1 MENVVPGT
9 LQRLRA
15 ADIIRMAG
23 LAVASLGQEYCRTGA
38 VHSAKRQ
45 GTRLSG
51 VVEVLHPASVA
62 GGVAE
67 VPAAEK
73 NQRHYPVV
81 IEIQSASAWV
91 STCPCGQNTSTLCA
105 HGAALLYQW
114 LVRPASFL
122 SPVPP
127 SGSGRVLSQQHT
139 ATEESVQERD
149 ATPKSARPFASPKQL
164 LLQGGLT
171 PLGSLVDILAQLGL
185 SELRG
190 IAREYEVA
198 TNSMNKQQLA
208 EAIQQALSQ
217 PELVRRVATT
227 LEKSQRQLLAALT
240 LAGGSIT
247 DDDLRGLFER
257 FSLGQP
263 NQLQNTL
270 LALQGKAM
278 LFRTSLNSPSQQ
290 RIGLSGS
297 LLDIGWY
304 VPTEVRAALRVMV
317 PVTPFNVQPD
327 DDSSEVPVIEQTRTY
342 SLLAD
347 LLLVARSLDGYRLS
361 HDDEWLEHGTLGRV
375 ADSYAFVRSN
385 STLSVDGSVP
395 IPPPGDTPSEALLA
409 LVQSSIKRP
418 SAFLH
423 FAIRLLHLADILHK
437 DDSGTPYLRVL
448 PNTAQLLL
456 GPSRLDAVRDLF
468 ELWLTQSSY
477 AELFN
482 IQDDGLRLRCRATSL
497 NIPVLRPGELD
508 AENSE
513 ARMSLVALLAQAPLN
528 QWISFT
534 AFARF
539 VYRLNPAFLQKRQR
553 LFSSPHWWLEQEE
566 GRPLRPLQLGDW
578 LRAEIYYLARFL
590 YGPLHWWGACD
601 IALSRDGRLLAF
613 RLTPL
618 ADWLFNGRE
627 LNEEPATHNY
637 HNLSNSLEIVDNEE
651 LLVSCSPVA
660 WPLIELMETFTEAAG
675 VSQGRLRYRL
685 TPKALGEALSR
696 GRCPTALVELLRSV
710 AEPRTADNGS
720 LANMLEQLERWIASY
735 GRVRIYTGVTLLET
749 ADAMVMR
756 ELSATTSLDK
766 HIVRTIHPTLHILKM
781 PGTERIL
788 DDLKRRGQSP
798 LVHDEELYGTE

>member
-38 VHSAKRQ
+38 VHSTQRQ

-51 VVEVLHPASVA
+51 VVEVLRPASVV
-62 GGVAE
+62 GGVAD
-67 VPAAEK
+67 VPAAET
-73 NQRHYPVV
+73 NQRHYPVEV
-81 IEIQSASAWV
+81 EIQSASAWV
-91 STCPCGQNTSTLCA
+91 STCPCGQNTPALCA
-105 HGAALLYQW
+105 HAAALLYQW
-114 LVRPASFL
+114 LARPASFL
-122 SPVPP
+122 SSVPP
-127 SGSGRVLSQQHT
+127 SGSEGVSAQQHT

-149 ATPKSARPFASPKQL
+149 AIPKSARPFASPKPL
-164 LLQGGLT
+164 LMQRGPT
-171 PLGSLVDILAQLGL
+171 PLGSLIDILTQLGL

-263 NQLQNTL
+263 NQLQSTL

-278 LFRTSLNSPSQQ
+278 LFRTSLNSAPQQ

-317 PVTPFNVQPD
+317 PITPFNLQPD
-327 DDSSEVPVIEQTRTY
+327 DDSGGVPLVEQTQTY

-361 HDDEWLEHGTLGRV
+361 HDDEWLEHGGHV
-375 ADSYAFVRSN
+375 ADSYALARSN
-385 STLSVDGSVP
+385 SMLSVDGSVP
-395 IPPPGDTPSEALLA
+395 IPPPADTPSEALLA

-418 SAFLH
+418 STFLR

-437 DDSGTPYLRVL
+437 DDGGAPYLRVL
-448 PNTAQLLL
+448 PNAAQLLL
-456 GPSRLDAVRDLF
+456 GPARLDAVRDLF

-477 AELFN
+477 AELFSL
-482 IQDDGLRLRCRATSL
+482 QDEGLRLRCRATSL

-513 ARMSLVALLAQAPLN
+513 ARLSLVALLAQAPLN

-566 GRPLRPLQLGDW
+566 GRPLRPLQLSDW

-618 ADWLFNGRE
+618 AGWLFNGLE
-627 LNEEPATHNY
+627 LDEEPVVHNY
-637 HNLSNSLEIVDNEE
+637 HTLSNSLEIVDNEA
-651 LLVSCSPVA
+651 LLVTCSPVA
-660 WPLIELMETFTEAAG
+660 WPLIELMENFTEAAG

-696 GRCPTALVELLRSV
+696 GHRPTVLVELLRSI
-710 AEPRTADNGS
+710 AEPHTAGGS
-720 LANMLEQLERWIASY
+720 PLANMLEQLERWIASY
-735 GRVRIYTGVTLLET
+735 GRVRIYTGITLLET

-756 ELSATTSLDK
+756 ELSATTSLEEQ
-766 HIVRTIHPTLHILKM
+766 IVQTIHPTLHILKK
-781 PGTERIL
+781 PGTERFL